1 MANFNDRLTLIE
13 KMIGR
18 MNERLTD
25 IESALWEDPLVDEN
39 DDSVEPIDPSD
50 AIEQLKLRLNQVQT
64 EIANLNDPGANVIR
78 PSVWADQAY
87 V

>member
-1 MANFNDRLTLIE
+1 
-13 KMIGR
+13 